1 MLFLDAVRNQ
11 ILNRKK
17 NFWYLLEFL
26 KRRPKVHQEN
36 TLEERNL
43 GFDQRKIFSKNYK
56 PIKIFA
62 CKITDNNC

>member
-1 MLFLDAVRNQ
+1 MLFLDAVRNRT
-11 ILNRKK
+11 LNRK
-17 NFWYLLEFL
+17 YLLEFL

-36 TLEERNL
+36 TLAERNL
-43 GFDQRKIFSKNYK
+43 GSDQWKIFSKTYK

>member
-1 MLFLDAVRNQ
+1 MLFLDAIRNRT
-11 ILNRKK
+11 LNRK
-17 NFWYLLEFL
+17 YLLEFL

-43 GFDQRKIFSKNYK
+43 GLDQWKIFSKNYK
-56 PIKIFA
+56 LIKKFA